1 MISAM
6 TIKESLVR
14 TAREIFICLQRLLMK
29 REEEGGKGVAAA
41 ASGRGVKWFYLH
53 GSLFH
58 QVVVLN

>member
-14 TAREIFICLQRLLMK
+14 TAREIFICLQRLLVK
-29 REEEGGKGVAAA
+29 REEEGGKGAA

>member
-14 TAREIFICLQRLLMK
+14 TAREIFIYLQRLLVK
-29 REEEGGKGVAAA
+29 REEEGGKGAAA

-58 QVVVLN
+58 QVVVFN

>member
-14 TAREIFICLQRLLMK
+14 TAREIFICLQRLLVK

-41 ASGRGVKWFYLH
+41 GGRGVKWFYLH